1 MPGNASG
8 DSSAALPGRKNR
20 RLLSTNDNNSLCK
33 LSRQTGILTPEW
45 ISVDQSIR
53 DRRAW
58 IVRVKCYLEKPE

>member
-33 LSRQTGILTPEW
+33 LSRQTGILTPA
-45 ISVDQSIR
+45 VDFGGSEHQGSESL
-53 DRRAW
+53 DREGQMLFGKA
-58 IVRVKCYLEKPE
+58 